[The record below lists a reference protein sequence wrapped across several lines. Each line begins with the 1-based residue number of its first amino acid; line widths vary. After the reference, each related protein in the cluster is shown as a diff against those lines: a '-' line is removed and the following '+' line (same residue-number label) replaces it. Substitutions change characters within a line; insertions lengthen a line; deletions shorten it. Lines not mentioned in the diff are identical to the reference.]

1 MNQDTADR
9 FAGLREANELNRKY
23 LMYVHI
29 LRAFGL
35 SRREAALRAVDF
47 VLSLSRRPSVGTTQH
62 NIMNKLEEIRK
73 LRAQGMSL
81 AEAKAVV
88 SPKTEPLDNGHSA
101 MDDLRQQIVVHAR
114 WLRRTF
120 NLPLIDALDQAK
132 HEFHYHEYKTSKI

>member
-81 AEAKAVV
+81 AEAREKVV
-88 SPKTEPLDNGHSA
+88 GPLPPKQVVDEAALL
-101 MDDLRQQIVVHAR
+101 LRALHVNRIIE
-114 WLRRTF
+114 LRKTG
-120 NLPLIDALDQAK
+120 LPLADAKAQADR
-132 HEFHYHEYKTSKI
+132 EFNRHP